1 MTRLIEMKHMTGTFV
16 ARAVLIILFLQL
28 YTGAVYC
35 QDEPRY
41 SMSFDYQPLKQI
53 LKEITGR
60 TGYKFAYSDTELQTG
75 RSSSFSVQ
83 QATLSDLLDDLCGI
97 YSLEAE
103 VIGRTIVLTPVDGR
117 EGYTVR
123 GRVTDLQTGQPLEWV
138 NITSSDLRHGTLTDS
153 TGHFLLRTGTDSGL
167 MQFSF
172 VGYRTATAAVSS
184 DTVLSIRLEED
195 IRPIRE
201 IVVVAFGKENK
212 DLITGAVSVI
222 EPEIFSGL
230 NNATMNSTLQT
241 NVSGVLVQNN
251 AGTPGSAIN
260 VTIRGI
266 SSITAGNQPL
276 YILDGIPMIRGNF
289 SQLDFSGQTID
300 AVSDLN
306 VNDIA
311 SITLLKDAAASSLY
325 GASASNGVVL
335 ITTKQGV
342 ARKNQVQ
349 FDTYYGLQQTTG
361 KLDML
366 NARQWMKMVNE
377 ESLDEGG
384 DPVYS
389 ASDIQDNTVDT
400 DWLDEVFRT
409 APVYNAYLSFRGGTD
424 NSSYYLSGNYFN
436 QEGIVIGSDFSRY
449 SFRVNYDYQYTD
461 KLSFEVG
468 NGFSYSQN
476 NRVEGDQSLNGPL
489 PVGISM
495 PPIYPVYNADES
507 YNNDGPYANPVS
519 IANEEKNLAT
529 TYRNI
534 FNFAVNYDLFRNLR
548 LRSQTGFDYYHLG
561 EETFAPKTTRQGAKY
576 NGLGIEATNNALLF
590 YNSTFLNWSYTNGLT
605 SISILAGGSFDTYR
619 EHGTFLRA
627 QNFPGNSFEFLQ
639 VAANP
644 IIASSD
650 ETDAVSNSLFGSVKY
665 NFGNTYLFS
674 LNLRRDGSSKFGEN
688 NRFGYFP
695 AVSGMWYISNGK
707 YWDEDSP
714 IKKLKLR
721 ASYGLTGND
730 QINDF
735 ISLDLFSAGSNY
747 GYEAGI
753 HPYQLSN
760 PRLKWET
767 TSQLNTGLEIGF
779 TDRFSIR
786 ADYYLK
792 RTRDLLL
799 EVPVPT
805 SSGFSFF
812 ISNVG
817 RIQNQGIETEV
828 HAVLVDGALN
838 WSTSLSL
845 TANRNKVIQLYQDQP
860 IRNIGRASSS
870 IEVDQPVSY
879 FYGFIA
885 DGVDPQTGLLIY
897 RDIHEDGV
905 INDMDRTFIG
915 SPYPDLYGGWM
926 HSLGYR
932 NLHLDFLL
940 YFSYGNEIFNS
951 TRLYTETI
959 SIGNQTTAVLD
970 RWKAVGDETDVPR
983 ASSYNERTSSRFV
996 EDGSFLRLKSIKLSL
1011 EMGSKLPERMG
1022 MEALEVYLAGKNLF
1036 TLTRY
1041 SGMDP
1046 EVNYTSTSSIKLGT
1060 DFFTCPQ
1067 PKSLILGVCATF

>member
-1 MTRLIEMKHMTGTFV
+1 MKQITERCI
-16 ARAVLIILFLQL
+16 ARAVLTILFLHL
-28 YTGAVYC
+28 LSGTSFC

-41 SMSFDYQPLKQI
+41 TMSFDRQPLKEI

-60 TGYKFAYSDTELQTG
+60 TGYKFAYSDTELRTD
-75 RSSSFSVQ
+75 RPSSFSVR
-83 QATLSDLLDDLCGI
+83 QATISELLDDLCSI
-97 YSLEAE
+97 YGLEAE
-103 VIGRTIVLTPVDGR
+103 VIGRTIVLTPADGR
-117 EGYTVR
+117 VGYTVR
-123 GRVTDLQTGQPLEWV
+123 GKVTDLHTGQPLEWV
-138 NITSSDLRHGTLTDS
+138 NITTSDHRHGTLTDS
-153 TGHFLLRTGTDSGL
+153 AGHFLLRTGTGTGQI
-167 MQFSF
+167 QFSF
-172 VGYRTATAAVSS
+172 VGYQTATAAVSS
-184 DTVLSIRLEED
+184 DTVLSVRLGKE

-201 IVVVAFGKENK
+201 IVVVAFGKENR
-212 DLITGAVSVI
+212 DLITGAVSVV

-230 NNATMNSTLQT
+230 NNATVNSTLQT
-241 NVSGVLVQNN
+241 NASGVLVQNN

-276 YILDGIPMIRGNF
+276 YILDGIPLIKGDF

-311 SITLLKDAAASSLY
+311 SITVLKDAAASSLY
-325 GASASNGVVL
+325 GAGASNGVVL
-335 ITTKQGV
+335 ITTKKGSES
-342 ARKNQVQ
+342 RNQFQ
-349 FDTYYGLQQTTG
+349 LDTYYGLQQTTG

-366 NARQWMKMVNE
+366 NANQWMNMVNE
-377 ESLDEGG
+377 ESLADGG

-389 ASDIQDNTVDT
+389 ASAILDNTVDT
-400 DWLDEVFRT
+400 DWLDEVFRI

-495 PPIYPVYNADES
+495 PPVYPVYNADSS

-534 FNFAVNYDLFRNLR
+534 FNFAVNYNLFANLR

-590 YNSTFLNWSYTNGLT
+590 YNSTFLNWSYNNGLT
-605 SISILAGGSFDTYR
+605 RISVLAGGSFDTYR

-627 QNFPGNSFEFLQ
+627 QNFPGSSFEFLQ

-644 IIASSD
+644 IIASSY

-665 NFGNTYLFS
+665 NYGNIFLFS

-707 YWDEDSP
+707 YWNTESP
-714 IKKLKLR
+714 VKKLKLR

-730 QINDF
+730 QITDF

-767 TSQLNTGLEIGF
+767 TSQLNTGLEIGL

-805 SSGFSFF
+805 SSGFSYF

-817 RIQNQGIETEV
+817 SIQNLGIETEV
-828 HAVLVDGALN
+828 HAVLVDRALN

-845 TANRNKVIQLYQDQP
+845 TANRNKVLQLYQDQP

-870 IEVDQPVSY
+870 IEVGQPVSF

-885 DGVDPQTGLLIY
+885 DGVDPETGLLVY

-905 INDMDRTFIG
+905 INDMDRTYIG

-926 HSLGYR
+926 HSLGYKNFR
-932 NLHLDFLL
+932 LDFLL
-940 YFSYGNEIFNS
+940 WFSYGNEIFNS
-951 TRLYTETI
+951 TRLYTETL

-970 RWKAVGDETDVPR
+970 RWQAVGDDTGVPR

-996 EDGSFLRLKSIKLSL
+996 EDGSFLRLKNIRLSMEL
-1011 EMGSKLPERMG
+1011 GSKLPERLGMG
-1022 MEALEVYLAGKNLF
+1022 TMEVYLAGKNLF

-1067 PKSLILGVCATF
+1067 PKSLILGLCVTF